1 MVQVK
6 QRWANMGESGRLALF
21 PPSASQASARSG
33 SSEKEMWPTHLLALV
48 QSSET
53 RQPSKA
59 RVKTTSPSAGP
70 SGRPHLECHACVVC
84 NSAARAPSLSTCT
97 CTCACARARARA
109 CACDGRACRTS
120 RTGATSGRR
129 CPTWAGKRS
138 ETGALGGALKKLQG
152 GTAGPKRATLC
163 SREPR
168 GRPCA
173 STRAP

>member
-70 SGRPHLECHACVVC
+70 SGRPHLECYACAVC
-84 NSAARAPSLSTCT
+84 NSVVCAPSPSTCK
-97 CTCACARARARA
+97 CTCASARAYARARAR
-109 CACDGRACRTS
+109 DGRACRTS

-138 ETGALGGALKKLQG
+138 ETGALGGALEKLQG
-152 GTAGPKRATLC
+152 GTAGPKRPTLC
-163 SREPR
+163 STEPR
-168 GRPCA
+168 WPPCA